1 MLGVDITR
9 TGKSK
14 LQDTRLEQHGGK
26 SDLTQGQIPDGLGDP
41 TSSPKVRFRHKAT
54 VSLDL
59 WASGSEQDQGI
70 RTPRIHWPLSWSI
83 SAGRE
88 TDIFFKPDQWGE

>member
-1 MLGVDITR
+1 MVVSRIWTPR
-9 TGKSK
+9 TNS
-14 LQDTRLEQHGGK
+14 
-26 SDLTQGQIPDGLGDP
+26 DGLGDP

-88 TDIFFKPDQWGE
+88 TDIFFKPDQWGEDKKLLRPRNRNLNFLYLN

>member
-1 MLGVDITR
+1 MVVSLGS
-9 TGKSK
+9 GP
-14 LQDTRLEQHGGK
+14 
-26 SDLTQGQIPDGLGDP
+26 QGQTLMGLGDP

-88 TDIFFKPDQWGE
+88 TDIFFKPDQWGEDKKLLEWPRNRN